1 MKRPPFQAGL
11 RRRRSAGVGIVTAIF
26 LLVVIAGLIV
36 AMVSVLTTQQTESA
50 QDEQGA
56 RAYQAARA
64 GIEWALYIAQ
74 PTANPVPV
82 GLNCPNTYSFGF
94 QALTSLSG
102 FRVTVTCG
110 SITTLNGVKHYS
122 IRATSCN
129 EPVGSACPNAVSP
142 SANYVQ
148 RVVEVQL

>member
-1 MKRPPFQAGL
+1 MKKTL
-11 RRRRSAGVGIVTAIF
+11 RQQRQRGVGIVTAIF

-64 GIEWALYIAQ
+64 GIEWALFIAQ
-74 PTANPVPV
+74 PTENPAPV

-94 QALTSLSG
+94 HPLTSLGS
-102 FRVTVTCG
+102 FRVTVSCG
-110 SITTLNGVKHYS
+110 AVTTLNGVKHYT

-129 EPVGSACPNAVSP
+129 EPISSACPNTTSP
-142 SANYVQ
+142 SANYVL

>member
-1 MKRPPFQAGL
+1 MKQPPFQASQ
-11 RRRRSAGVGIVTAIF
+11 RRRRSAGIGIVTAVF
-26 LLVVIAGLIV
+26 LLVAIAGLMV
-36 AMVSVLTTQQTESA
+36 AMVSVLTTEQNSIA

-64 GIEWALYIAQ
+64 GIEWALFIAQ
-74 PTANPVPV
+74 PTENPAPV

-94 QALTSLSG
+94 QPLTSLAG
-102 FRVTVTCG
+102 FQVTVSCG
-110 SITTLNGVKHYS
+110 AVTTLNGIKHYS

-129 EPVGSACPNAVSP
+129 EPVSSACPNTVSP